1 MKSAIDLDAYL
12 ERIGYEGPRSP
23 TLDTLRSIVLKHTEA
38 IPFENLSPLVGWPV
52 RLDAASLEQK
62 IVKEGRGGYCF
73 EQNLLLLSV
82 LDTIGFQAHGL
93 SARALWNQPEDAITS
108 RSHMLLRVDLEGE
121 PHIVDVGFGGVT
133 LTGVMTL
140 HADVEQ
146 ATPHEPFRL
155 ARRGDDYFMQVY
167 FAEKWNTLYR
177 FDLQRQYLPDYEVSS
192 WYLTHH
198 PESLFVNALLAA
210 RADAGRRYAL
220 RDNELSI
227 HHVGGDTEKR
237 TLASATELRDV
248 LIDEFRLTLPNT
260 SQLDTVLARLCATA
274 P

>member
-1 MKSAIDLDAYL
+1 MKSAIDLDAYF

-23 TLDTLRSIVLKHTEA
+23 TLDTLRGIVLKHTET

-192 WYLTHH
+192 WYLCHH
-198 PESLFVNALLAA
+198 PDSIFISGLYAA
-210 RADAGRRYAL
+210 RAAPGRRFAL
-220 RDNELSI
+220 RNNELSV
-227 HHVGGDTEKR
+227 HHVGGATEK
-237 TLASATELRDV
+237 LVLGNATELRDV
-248 LIDEFRLTLPNT
+248 LTNNFRLKLPET
-260 SQLDTVLARLCATA
+260 SQLDAALARLCSV
-274 P
+274 